1 MRNTIGKLIV
11 GLAALLMTTIPGWT
25 EAIDQSDRSGRD
37 GAQAGS
43 YLSSY
48 RGKKTVKYTGRQRPG
63 TIIISTR
70 KRTLLLV
77 QSGGKAIQY
86 GVGVGRQGFQWSGTS
101 RISRKAQWP
110 GWTPPASMRRRQPY
124 LPKYMPGGINN
135 PLGAR
140 ALYLGSS
147 LYRIHGT
154 NQPQTIGS
162 AVSSGCIR
170 LVNREVVDLYNRVKV
185 GARVI
190 VTR

>member
-1 MRNTIGKLIV
+1 MLTRLTLIIAV
-11 GLAALLMTTIPGWT
+11 ILGLTGCVTTTGSGSGDVY
-25 EAIDQSDRSGRD
+25 ASGRYT
-37 GAQAGS
+37 GKTTVP
-43 YLSSY
+43 Y
-48 RGKKTVKYTGRQRPG
+48 RGKEKPG

-77 QSGGKAIQY
+77 EPGGKAIKY
-86 GVGVGRQGFQWSGTS
+86 GVGVGREGFQWNGRN
-101 RISRKAQWP
+101 RITRKAEWP
-110 GWTPPASMRRRQPY
+110 GWTPPEAMRQREPH

-140 ALYLGSS
+140 AMYIGGT

-170 LVNREVVDLYNRVKV
+170 LTNAEVKDLYNRVRV

-190 VTR
+190 VTS